1 MRIINYIHEH
11 GIVDTTK
18 ARQVVSRLLR
28 AADLCL
34 WNTDHHNLVC
44 KLNEAVLQI
53 HQAAFVKLTRHK
65 QAA

>member
-1 MRIINYIHEH
+1 MRTINYIHEH

-18 ARQVVSRLLR
+18 ARRIVSRLLR
-28 AADLCL
+28 ASDMCL
-34 WNTDHHNLVC
+34 WNTDHHDLVC
-44 KLNEAVLQI
+44 KLNNATLQI

>member
-1 MRIINYIHEH
+1 MKVINYIHEH
-11 GIVDTTK
+11 RVVDTTK

-28 AADLCL
+28 AADLCR
-34 WNTDHHNLVC
+34 WNADHHDLVR
-44 KLNEAVLQI
+44 KLNEVALQI